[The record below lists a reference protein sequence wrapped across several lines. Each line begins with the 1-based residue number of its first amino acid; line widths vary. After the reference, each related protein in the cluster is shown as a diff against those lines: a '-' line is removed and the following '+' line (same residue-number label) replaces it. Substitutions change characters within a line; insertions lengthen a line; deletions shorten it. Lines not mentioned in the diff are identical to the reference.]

1 LDAERLP
8 PDQSD
13 GAFRSRADP
22 AGGGTVGPVL
32 YGRDTET
39 AALADRL
46 ARAREGRG
54 SALVVRGEAGIG
66 KSSLVAAAA
75 EAAADFTVLRCTGV
89 ETEHAWSFAGLQAL
103 LLPLTGHLESIPEHH
118 ACVLSRTL
126 GLEAVPE
133 KAAPPA
139 HLQFT
144 VGLAALSLLGAAAA
158 QRPVLCVVDDAHWLD
173 PDSADVLLF
182 LAKRLA
188 AEPVAMLLTVRE
200 GYAPDFPTP
209 GLDEMRLG
217 PLDEEAAGALLS
229 ERFSALPFD
238 ARSRVLHS
246 AEGNPLALLALPAV
260 EPDTRLAADW
270 TGSPSTT
277 TRLKQVFGDRI
288 EGLPEAT
295 RTLLLLIA
303 AADTADT
310 GLVLDAAAKL
320 GAQLTDLAPA
330 EADDLVRFQGGRFTF
345 GHPLIR
351 SAAYQNAPVYRRLEA
366 HRVLAEVM
374 DPDDHRRPFHLAA
387 AATGPDEE
395 IAAALEASAECG
407 AKCGG
412 HGFEYTTFERAAEFT
427 PEGPERGRRLLRAAE
442 AAAAAGNGPKAREL
456 TFQIGRSSSD
466 RAVHARACLIAAMVA
481 TWDNDVRDAY
491 RLYMEAADHYTA
503 AQPEAAGYPLFR
515 AVELSWQAGDFSRA
529 EVAADHAERLAI
541 DHSPWVRDLAV
552 ATAGFNRSCTYTV
565 TDAVEAL
572 RRLIAIHVGFGDA
585 VTPENRAMVAWWQT
599 LVGDIEAA
607 EQTAATTVRLAR
619 ETGAAGALPRALTL
633 NALTEFHRGRWKD
646 AEALAWSAVE
656 LSVELGQKIGPVKS
670 RAYVLAPIAALRG
683 EADRVR
689 DLVEAA
695 ALDSPGNHLVPIDIA
710 TALLDFSMGRNEDA
724 LDRFMALL
732 DSSAPGDALP
742 YVPVAVEAAVRAGDP
757 DRAASAF
764 AWYTA
769 WAEAS
774 GHDHFAA
781 LVERCRGLLASDAD
795 AGAHYER
802 AAELH
807 RAAELAS
814 HGFPFESAR
823 TDLLLGEW
831 LRRARRVNEA
841 KSRLRSAA
849 AVFERLGAEPWTERV
864 RRELRAAGDAGPV
877 EAAPDLAGKLTPQ
890 ELQVVRLAAA
900 GLSNREIGEQLFLS
914 PRTAGYH
921 LYKAYPKLGVASR
934 TELAK
939 LGL

>member
-1 LDAERLP
+1 
-8 PDQSD
+8 
-13 GAFRSRADP
+13 
-22 AGGGTVGPVL
+22 VL

-46 ARAREGRG
+46 ALAREGRG

-75 EAAADFTVLRCTGV
+75 EAAADFTVVRATGV
-89 ETEHAWSFAGLQAL
+89 ESEHSWSFAGLQAL
-103 LLPLTGHLESIPEHH
+103 LLPLAGHLESIPGHH

-126 GLEAVPE
+126 GLEAVPD
-133 KAAPPA
+133 KAAPPGD
-139 HLQFT
+139 LRFT

-158 QRPVLCVVDDAHWLD
+158 DRPVLGVVDDAHWLD
-173 PDSADVLLF
+173 PDSAAVLLF

-188 AEPVAMLLTVRE
+188 AEPVAILLTVRE

-209 GLDEMRLG
+209 GLDEMHLG
-217 PLDEEAAGALLS
+217 PLDDEAAGELLS
-229 ERFSALPFD
+229 ERLQGMPFN
-238 ARSRVLHS
+238 ARTRVLRS
-246 AEGNPLALLALPAV
+246 AEGNPLALLELPAV
-260 EPDTRLAADW
+260 EPEARIAADW
-270 TGSPSTT
+270 TGSRSTT

-288 EGLPEAT
+288 DGLPEAT

-303 AADTADT
+303 ADYNADTA
-310 GLVLDAAAKL
+310 LVLDAAGKL

-351 SAAYQNAPVYRRLEA
+351 SAAYQGAPVHRRLEA
-366 HRVLAEVM
+366 HRTMADVM
-374 DPDDHRRPFHLAA
+374 DPADHRRPFHLAA
-387 AATGPDEE
+387 AATGPDEA
-395 IAAALEASAECG
+395 IAAALEATAEC
-407 AKCGG
+407 ASTCGG
-412 HGFEYTTFERAAEFT
+412 HGVEYTTFERAAAFT

-442 AAAAAGNGPKAREL
+442 AAAAAGNGPKARQL
-456 TFQIGRSSSD
+456 CFQIGRSTND
-466 RAVHARACLIAAMVA
+466 RAVHARATLIAAMVA
-481 TWDNDVRDAY
+481 TWDNDVREAY

-529 EVAADHAERLAI
+529 EVAAEHAERLGI
-541 DHSPWVRDLAV
+541 DHSPWVRDLAT
-552 ATAGFNRSCTYTV
+552 ATAGFNRSCAVSV
-565 TDAVEAL
+565 TQAVEAL
-572 RRLIAIHVGFGDA
+572 GRLIDIHVGFGEG
-585 VTPENRAMVAWWQT
+585 VTPENRGMVAWWQT
-599 LVGDIEAA
+599 LVGDIAAA
-607 EQTAATTVRLAR
+607 EQTAAATVRLAR
-619 ETGAAGALPRALTL
+619 QSGAAGALPRSLTL

-646 AEALAWSAVE
+646 AEALACNAVD
-656 LSVELGQKIGPVKS
+656 LSVELGQKIGPVKA

-683 EADRVR
+683 EADLVR

-695 ALDSPGNHLVPIDIA
+695 ALDSPGSNLVPIDIA
-710 TALLDFSMGRNEDA
+710 TALLDFSMGHNEEA
-724 LDRFMALL
+724 LDRFMVHL
-732 DSSAPGDALP
+732 DSSAPGDALA
-742 YVPVAVEAAVRAGDP
+742 YVPAAVEAAVRAGDP
-757 DRAASAF
+757 DRTAAAF
-764 AWYTA
+764 TWYA
-769 WAEAS
+769 EWAEAS
-774 GHDHFAA
+774 GQDHLAA
-781 LVERCRGLLASDAD
+781 LVERCRGLLAHDAE

-802 AAELH
+802 AAALH
-807 RAAELAS
+807 RAAELADQ
-814 HGFPFESAR
+814 GFPFEAAR

-849 AVFERLGAEPWTERV
+849 AVFERLGAEPWAERV

-900 GLSNREIGEQLFLS
+900 GLSNREIGEQLYLS

>member
-1 LDAERLP
+1 M
-8 PDQSD
+8 
-13 GAFRSRADP
+13 
-22 AGGGTVGPVL
+22 L

-54 SALVVRGEAGIG
+54 SAVVVRGEAGIG
-66 KSSLVAAAA
+66 KSSLAAAAA

-89 ETEHAWSFAGLQAL
+89 ESEHSWSFAGLQAL
-103 LLPLTGHLESIPEHH
+103 LLPLAAHLDTIPDHH

-126 GLEAVPE
+126 GLAAAPDKTAVPGD
-133 KAAPPA
+133 
-139 HLQFT
+139 LRFV

-158 QRPVLCVVDDAHWLD
+158 VRPVLCVVDDAHWLD
-173 PDSADVLLF
+173 PDSAAVLLF

-217 PLDEEAAGALLS
+217 PLDDEAAGALLS
-229 ERFSALPFD
+229 ARLGALPFN
-238 ARSRVLHS
+238 ARNRVLHS
-246 AEGNPLALLALPAV
+246 AEGNPLALLELPAV
-260 EPDTRLAADW
+260 EPEARLAADW
-270 TGSPSTT
+270 AGPRSTT

-288 EGLPEAT
+288 DGLPEPT

-303 AADTADT
+303 ADDTADT
-310 GLVLDAAAKL
+310 ALVLDAAGKL

-330 EADDLVRFQGGRFTF
+330 EADDLVRFQAGRFTF

-351 SAAYQNAPVYRRLEA
+351 SAAYQGAPVHRRLEA
-366 HRVLAEVM
+366 HRTMADVM
-374 DPDDHRRPFHLAA
+374 DPEDHRRPFHLAA
-387 AATGPDEE
+387 AATGPDETV
-395 IAAALEASAECG
+395 AAALEASAEC
-407 AKCGG
+407 ASTCGG
-412 HGFEYTTFERAAEFT
+412 HGVEYATFERAAAFT

-442 AAAAAGNGPKAREL
+442 AAVAAGNGPKAREL
-456 TFQIGRSSSD
+456 CFQIGRSTSD
-466 RAVHARACLIAAMVA
+466 RAVHARATLIAALVA
-481 TWDNDVRDAY
+481 TWDNDVREAY

-529 EVAADHAERLAI
+529 EVAAEHAERLAI
-541 DHSPWVRDLAV
+541 DHSPWVRDLAA
-552 ATAGFNRSCTYTV
+552 ATAGFNRSCAITV
-565 TDAVEAL
+565 TDAVAAL
-572 RRLIAIHVGFGDA
+572 RRLIDIHVGFGEA

-599 LVGDIEAA
+599 LVGDIPAA
-607 EQTAATTVRLAR
+607 EQTAAATVRLAR
-619 ETGAAGALPRALTL
+619 QTGAAGALPRSLTL
-633 NALTEFHRGRWKD
+633 HAVTEFHRGRWKD
-646 AEALAWSAVE
+646 AEALAGNAVE
-656 LSVELGQKIGPVKS
+656 LSVELGQKIGPVKA

-683 EADRVR
+683 ERALVR
-689 DLVEAA
+689 ELVEAA
-695 ALDSPGNHLVPIDIA
+695 ALDSPGNNPVPIDIA
-710 TALLDFSMGRNEDA
+710 TAVLDFSLGRNEEA
-724 LDRFMALL
+724 LDHFMVHL
-732 DSSAPGDALP
+732 DSSAPGDALG
-742 YVPVAVEAAVRAGDP
+742 YVPFAVEAAVRAGDP
-757 DRAASAF
+757 GRVEAAF
-764 AWYTA
+764 NWFTE
-769 WAEAS
+769 WAEAA
-774 GHDHFAA
+774 GRDHLAA
-781 LVERCRGLLASDAD
+781 LVERCRGLLAADAD

-802 AAELH
+802 AAALH
-807 RAAELAS
+807 RAAELADAGG
-814 HGFPFESAR
+814 GFPFEAAR

-841 KSRLRSAA
+841 KTRLRSAA
-849 AVFERLGAEPWTERV
+849 AVFERLGAEPWAERV

-900 GLSNREIGEQLFLS
+900 GLSNREIGEQLYLS